1 MEKRKLTNYGERE
14 KERERERERR
24 GIIKI
29 INNVNDVRCTCSTV
43 NHNTHTHNNHAL
55 YTFVCVCVPH
65 GVIMKAVEDP
75 YQAK

>member
-1 MEKRKLTNYGERE
+1 MSMML
-14 KERERERERR
+14 
-24 GIIKI
+24 
-29 INNVNDVRCTCSTV
+29 DVHAVQSITI
-43 NHNTHTHNNHAL
+43 HTHNNHAL